1 MFLSKITNSPFSRPT
16 LSFGTQ
22 KQKQS
27 EMALLTEFFKEL
39 GSGHCN
45 ATFVEIVS
53 DNAKTPSEHL
63 RSCTPVRR
71 SRPAKSSRVSRYNS
85 GCSLPQLPSSAH
97 RSLGRYNSE
106 PIQISPLASLNPT
119 GSTRWAPSALCHNN
133 NTRDSILILPT
144 RSEDRWAG
152 VTRNNSDSALLS
164 ILPKRTEC
172 KEVPRNVLNSLERKS
187 SASKV
192 IGEIVQVSKRS
203 SSFSSQEIPHPT
215 MEDSDTPSQVLLI
228 EQLFEIPGASKRLD
242 LEGKKHFIQSILD
255 VPDADQE
262 VFNRAEHD
270 EDDDMSYSN
279 PTCSTARKVLG
290 GIQAMI
296 GFFLL
301 VVQIISVELLG
312 PVFLN
317 ANQLFRTL
325 LESIPGSSSSSSSRG
340 KENDEDFLPLIGPF
354 SETDSFEA
362 VAGSGSLR

>member
-1 MFLSKITNSPFSRPT
+1 
-16 LSFGTQ
+16 
-22 KQKQS
+22 
-27 EMALLTEFFKEL
+27 
-39 GSGHCN
+39 
-45 ATFVEIVS
+45 
-53 DNAKTPSEHL
+53 
-63 RSCTPVRR
+63 
-71 SRPAKSSRVSRYNS
+71 
-85 GCSLPQLPSSAH
+85 
-97 RSLGRYNSE
+97 
-106 PIQISPLASLNPT
+106 
-119 GSTRWAPSALCHNN
+119 
-133 NTRDSILILPT
+133 
-144 RSEDRWAG
+144 
-152 VTRNNSDSALLS
+152 
-164 ILPKRTEC
+164 
-172 KEVPRNVLNSLERKS
+172 VLNSLERKC

-203 SSFSSQEIPHPT
+203 SDSSLEIPHPT
-215 MEDSDTPSQVLLI
+215 IEDSDAPSQVLI

-255 VPDADQE
+255 VPDADQD
-262 VFNRAEHD
+262 VFNRAEHH

-354 SETDSFEA
+354 SETASFEA